1 MVFIPQEFL
10 QRQMERRIRLK
21 TLNNHIICKICK
33 GYLIDATTV
42 TECLHTFCKSCLVKH
57 LEDNNTCPTCEIVI
71 HQSYPL
77 QYISYD
83 RTMQDIVYKLV
94 PNLQYNEIKRER
106 DFYRRK
112 GLPCPKVHTPG
123 MLSEKDA
130 GSKASSSKED
140 EADCHRSDEQVN
152 ILLES
157 SDSVQLKQMR
167 RKFIRCSAQAT
178 ITHLKKFIAKKLFNN
193 LEKYKEVSRPTLEF
207 SPGRTVYSWKQLE
220 DNASAR
226 CRLRS
231 SVIKKSLGRTTH
243 SSLSTS
249 RGGGL
254 RIPP

>member
-1 MVFIPQEFL
+1 MVFIPQESL
-10 QRQMERRIRLK
+10 SRQMERRIRLK

-94 PNLQYNEIKRER
+94 PNLQYNEMKRER

-112 GLPCPKVHTPG
+112 GLPCPKAHNPG
-123 MLSEKDA
+123 LLNEKDA

-157 SDSVQLKQMR
+157 DSVQLKQMR
-167 RKFIRCSAQAT
+167 RKFIRCSSQAT

-193 LEKYKEVSRPTLEF
+193 LDRYKEVEILCNQEILGKDHTLKFVYVTRWRFKEPPLKLYYRPKVEL
-207 SPGRTVYSWKQLE
+207 
-220 DNASAR
+220 
-226 CRLRS
+226 
-231 SVIKKSLGRTTH
+231 
-243 SSLSTS
+243 
-249 RGGGL
+249 
-254 RIPP
+254 